1 MKKMPKSSIL
11 AISIALI
18 GLVWIFAIA
27 AYTMMFELPWLC
39 WGSITCTVIAIIAAE
54 LYLLVFKKHPGEQGT
69 EPGALG
75 AILTICY
82 LMITTLLNSVF
93 VLLRCGDFNWVLL
106 ALNMAALVGYII
118 LLLWVEQH
126 TARLTAQLA
135 KTEKKTTPAKDIARK
150 LGELLAIT
158 EDAGIRNKLLK
169 LKEAVDYGT
178 NISTNATAEKEQQM
192 NELLDE
198 LLQLTISKADKMI
211 VLNKV
216 DAAEMTWKL
225 RSSTASSVR

>member
-1 MKKMPKSSIL
+1 MKKMSKTSIL

-18 GLVWIFAIA
+18 GLVWIFAIV
-27 AYTMMFELPWLC
+27 AYTVAFELPWLC
-39 WGSITCTVIAIIAAE
+39 WGSITCTVIAIIVAE
-54 LYLLVFKKHPGEQGT
+54 LYLLVFKKHPGEQAA
-69 EPGALG
+69 ESGALG

-93 VLLRCGDFNWVLL
+93 VLLRCGNFNWFLL
-106 ALNMAALVGYII
+106 AFNMAAVVGYII
-118 LLLWVEQH
+118 LLLCVEQH
-126 TARLTAQLA
+126 TARLAVQLV
-135 KTEKKTTPAKDIARK
+135 KTEEKTVPTKDIARK

-158 EDAGIRNKLLK
+158 EDAEIRSKLLK
-169 LKEAVDYGT
+169 LKEAVDYGN

-198 LLQLTISKADKMI
+198 LLLLTIGKANKII

-225 RSSTASSVR
+225 RSSKASSDR

>member
-1 MKKMPKSSIL
+1 MKKMPKTSVL

-18 GLVWIFAIA
+18 GLAWIFAVT
-27 AYTMMFELPWLC
+27 AYTMAFELTWLC
-39 WGSITCTVIAIIAAE
+39 WGSITCTVIAIITAE
-54 LYLLVFKKHPGEQGT
+54 LYLLVFKKHPGEQAA
-69 EPGALG
+69 ELGALG

-82 LMITTLLNSVF
+82 LMITTLLNSAF
-93 VLLRCGDFNWVLL
+93 VLLRCGDFNWILL
-106 ALNMAALVGYII
+106 AFNMAALVSYII

-126 TARLTAQLA
+126 TARVTVQLI
-135 KTEKKTTPAKDIARK
+135 KTEKKTVPTKDIARK

-158 EDAGIRNKLLK
+158 EDAEIRNKLLK

-178 NISTNATAEKEQQM
+178 NISTNTTVEKEQQM

-198 LLQLTISKADKMI
+198 LLQLTISKADKII

-216 DAAEMTWKL
+216 DTAEMTWKL